1 MKKFKK
7 RFDEFRELLLS
18 PELRILPGNIAYM
31 LTFSLIP
38 ILSMMIYVLIS
49 FNLSTNLITD
59 FINSTF
65 PAGISK
71 LLEPI
76 FSTNIT
82 RSSLLTIMI
91 SVLIATNGC
100 HSIIIASNTIYEFEN
115 APYIKRVLK
124 SLALTVLVI
133 LMFTFILIVPLLGRS
148 FINLSIK
155 YIGVVA
161 PHEKIINI
169 IYFILQV
176 PVSLIVMFLLIKLIY
191 TMAPDEVIESK
202 YVNRGA
208 LFTTGTWLVTTYIFS
223 YYINNFA
230 RYDLVYG
237 NLANIVMLLFY
248 LYLLA
253 YTLVVGL
260 CLNRKTTEKGIEKTN
275 SIKLEE
281 IRKKVQKGKEN

>member
-1 MKKFKK
+1 MKKFRN
-7 RFDEFRELLLS
+7 RFNEFRDLLLS

-38 ILSMMIYVLIS
+38 ILSMTIYTLTT

-76 FSTNIT
+76 FSTNIN
-82 RSSLLTIMI
+82 RSSFLTIMI

-100 HSIIIASNTIYEFEN
+100 HSIIIASNTIYDFAD
-115 APYIKRVLK
+115 APYLKRVLK
-124 SLALTVLVI
+124 SIGLTLLVI
-133 LMFTFILIVPLLGRS
+133 MMFTFILIVPLLGRS
-148 FINLSIK
+148 ILNLAVK
-155 YIGVVA
+155 YIGIVA
-161 PHEKIINI
+161 SNEKIINI
-169 IYFILQV
+169 VLLILQG
-176 PVSLIVMFLLIKLIY
+176 PVSILVLFFIIKFIF
-191 TMAPDEVIESK
+191 TIAPDEVVESK
-202 YVNRGA
+202 YVNRGS
-208 LFTTGTWLVTTYIFS
+208 LFVTGTWLVITYLFS

-230 RYDLVYG
+230 RYDKVYG

-281 IRKKVQKGKEN
+281 IRKKVKEGKEK

>member
-7 RFDEFRELLLS
+7 RFNEFRELLLS

-38 ILSMMIYVLIS
+38 ILSMMIYVLIT

-65 PAGISK
+65 PVGISK

-76 FSTNIT
+76 FNTNIT
-82 RSSLLTIMI
+82 RSSLLTILI
-91 SVLIATNGC
+91 SVMIATNGC
-100 HSIIIASNTIYEFEN
+100 HSIIIASNTIYDFDN

-124 SLALTVLVI
+124 SIALTLLVI

-148 FINLSIK
+148 FINLAIK
-155 YIGVVA
+155 YIGVVT

-169 IYFILQV
+169 LFFILQG
-176 PVSLIVMFLLIKLIY
+176 PVAILVLFFILKLLF
-191 TMAPDEVIESK
+191 TAAPDEAVESK

-208 LFTTGTWLVTTYIFS
+208 MFTTGTWLVITYIFS

-230 RYDLVYG
+230 RYDAVYG

-253 YTLVVGL
+253 YTLVIGL

-281 IRKKVQKGKEN
+281 IRKKIKKEKEN

>member
-7 RFDEFRELLLS
+7 QFNEFRELLLS
-18 PELRILPGNIAYM
+18 PELRILPGNVAYM

-38 ILSMMIYVLIS
+38 ILSMMIYVLIT

-59 FINSTF
+59 FIESTF
-65 PAGISK
+65 PVGISK

-76 FSTNIT
+76 FTTNIN
-82 RSSLLTIMI
+82 RSSLLTILI

-100 HSIIIASNTIYEFEN
+100 HSIIIASNTIYDFDN
-115 APYIKRVLK
+115 APYLKRVLK
-124 SLALTVLVI
+124 SVALTLLVI

-148 FINLSIK
+148 IINLAIK

-161 PHEKIINI
+161 PHEKVINI

-176 PVSLIVMFLLIKLIY
+176 PVSIIVLFFILKILF
-191 TMAPDEVIESK
+191 TAAPDEAVESK

-208 LFTTGTWLVTTYIFS
+208 LFTTVTWLGITYIFS

-230 RYDLVYG
+230 RYDAVYG

-253 YTLVVGL
+253 YTMVVGL

-281 IRKKVQKGKEN
+281 IRNKIKKEKEN